1 MFEVFGLTLSKV
13 GMLLIFIGIGY
24 FMRRHHDLPD
34 DAGHVLSLL
43 CTLIFSPA
51 YSIANMSKSF
61 TMDVLGENT
70 LLIGYGFLFVL
81 VSIGLSYLLSKPFA
95 KDRIQRN
102 SLIYAFAIPNYGY
115 FGYPVIEG
123 VFGNAVLA
131 DVMIFLIPLSLATSS
146 FGYALFVGDKKI
158 PWKKIL
164 LSPMVVCLMIGIVLG
179 LSGIR
184 LPAFMDNAITVAGN
198 CMSPC
203 AMLLAGF
210 MLGKFPLKDLLTGW
224 RPYVYSAIRL
234 IGIPLIFG
242 VVLFL
247 LGMKGQYFML
257 PLLVAGIPLG
267 LNLVVYPE
275 SQGYEKQA
283 SDNAKLCFVSYLLA
297 LLVLPCTFALLTY
310 WVG

>member
-1 MFEVFGLTLSKV
+1 
-13 GMLLIFIGIGY
+13 
-24 FMRRHHDLPD
+24 
-34 DAGHVLSLL
+34 
-43 CTLIFSPA
+43 
-51 YSIANMSKSF
+51 
-61 TMDVLGENT
+61 
-70 LLIGYGFLFVL
+70 
-81 VSIGLSYLLSKPFA
+81 
-95 KDRIQRN
+95 
-102 SLIYAFAIPNYGY
+102 
-115 FGYPVIEG
+115 
-123 VFGNAVLA
+123 
-131 DVMIFLIPLSLATSS
+131 MIFLIPLSLATSS

-247 LGMKGQYFML
+247 LGMKNQYFML
-257 PLLVAGIPLG
+257 PMLVAGIPLG